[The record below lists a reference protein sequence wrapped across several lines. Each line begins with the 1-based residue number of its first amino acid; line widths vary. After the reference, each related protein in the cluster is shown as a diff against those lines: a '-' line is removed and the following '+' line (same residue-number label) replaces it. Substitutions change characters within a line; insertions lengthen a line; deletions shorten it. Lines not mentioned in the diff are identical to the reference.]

1 MRPNLIPS
9 LLSETFTK
17 AESTIKAANDG
28 PNVLR
33 ASLQESITELA
44 SNIYANIVNATDY
57 STEIS
62 NIHNDLKPIFQVLDE
77 MISLAI
83 TSESCSNTRS
93 RKMQLKVQT
102 ELDSI
107 NTALVFY
114 KDNFITPLAQTL
126 GNVFDDVGGFIKP
139 LIDSITQETI
149 SKYKQIGQKAL
160 EKYKSKI
167 NDFFKPFNY
176 QISSSA
182 NGH

>member
-1 MRPNLIPS
+1 MRANLIPN

-17 AESTIKAANDG
+17 AESTIKAANDN

-33 ASLQESITELA
+33 ASLQESINQLVD
-44 SNIYANIVNATDY
+44 SINANIVNATDC
-57 STEIS
+57 SQEIS

-83 TSESCSNTRS
+83 TSESLTNTRS
-93 RKMQLKVQT
+93 RKQKLKVNA

-107 NTALVFY
+107 NKALVFY
-114 KDNFITPLAQTL
+114 KDDFITPLAQAL
-126 GNVFDDVGGFIKP
+126 RIVFDDVGDFIKP
-139 LIDSITQETI
+139 LIDSITQDTM
-149 SKYKQIGQKAL
+149 SKYNLIGKQDLK
-160 EKYKSKI
+160 KYKSKI
-167 NDFFKPFNY
+167 NDFFEPFSY

>member
-1 MRPNLIPS
+1 MITNLIPY

-17 AESTIKAANDG
+17 AESTIKAANDN

-44 SNIYANIVNATDY
+44 SNINANIVIATDY
-57 STEIS
+57 SQEIS

-83 TSESCSNTRS
+83 TSESCINSKSRNTRN
-93 RKMQLKVQT
+93 KFQT

-107 NTALVFY
+107 NKALVFY
-114 KDNFITPLAQTL
+114 KDNFITPLAQAL
-126 GNVFDDVGGFIKP
+126 GTVFDDVGGFIKP
-139 LIDSITQETI
+139 LIDSITEDTI
-149 SKYKQIGQKAL
+149 SKYNKIGQTAL
-160 EKYKSKI
+160 QKYKSKI
-167 NDFFKPFNY
+167 NDFFNPFNY
-176 QISSSA
+176 KISSSA

>member
-1 MRPNLIPS
+1 MRTNLIPN
-9 LLSETFTK
+9 LLSETFTN
-17 AESTIKAANDG
+17 AESTIKAANNN

-33 ASLQESITELA
+33 ASLQDSITELE
-44 SNIYANIVNATDY
+44 SNIHANIVNAPDY

-83 TSESCSNTRS
+83 TSESCSNTRC
-93 RKMQLKVQT
+93 RKKQLKVQT

-114 KDNFITPLAQTL
+114 KDNFITPLAQAL
-126 GNVFDDVGGFIKP
+126 GTVFDDVGKFIKP
-139 LIDSITQETI
+139 LIDSITEDTI
-149 SKYKQIGQKAL
+149 SKYNKIGQIAL
-160 EKYKSKI
+160 QKYKSKI
-167 NDFFKPFNY
+167 YDFFKPFNY